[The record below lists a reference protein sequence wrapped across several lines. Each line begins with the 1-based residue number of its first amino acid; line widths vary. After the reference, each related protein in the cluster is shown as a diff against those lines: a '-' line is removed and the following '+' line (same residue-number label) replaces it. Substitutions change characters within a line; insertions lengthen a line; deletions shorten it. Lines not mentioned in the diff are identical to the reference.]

1 MIMSKNKYIEFYIL
15 TFLSFAILFTSLA
28 KTYSFFGLEKDNK
41 DQDSDN
47 ISGVIVFQG
56 NTLSSLA
63 NPANPPLKVIRKLP
77 VVVTAYS
84 STPEQTDDTPNIT
97 ANGTLVR
104 DGIVANNLLSFGT
117 EIRMP
122 EIYGEK
128 IFTVEDRMHSRKG
141 DYHFD
146 VWFQEYSDALGFGAQ
161 LTYVE
166 VLGR

>member
-1 MIMSKNKYIEFYIL
+1 MSKNKYIEFYIL
-15 TFLSFAILFTSLA
+15 TFLSFTILITSLV
-28 KTYSFFGLEKDNK
+28 KTYSLFGLEKNSN
-41 DQDSDN
+41 DQNSDN
-47 ISGVIVFQG
+47 VSEIIVFHE
-56 NTLSSLA
+56 NTLSSFA
-63 NPANPPLKVIRKLP
+63 NPANPPLKVIKKLP

-84 STPEQTDDTPNIT
+84 STPEQTDDTPTIT

-104 DGIVANNLLSFGT
+104 DGIVANNLLAFGT

-128 IFTVEDRMHSRKG
+128 VFTVEDRMHSRKG

-146 VWFQEYSDALGFGAQ
+146 VWFQEYSEALGFGAQ